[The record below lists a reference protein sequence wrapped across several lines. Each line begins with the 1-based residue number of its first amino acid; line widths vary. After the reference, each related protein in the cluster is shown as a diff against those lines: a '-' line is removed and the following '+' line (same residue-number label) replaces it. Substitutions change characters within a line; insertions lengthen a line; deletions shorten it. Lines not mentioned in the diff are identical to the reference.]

1 MTSCRVSQGFSPRT
15 FNMTARNI
23 TSPQF
28 AGRIIEKYL
37 SSQSTAFVIYGN
49 TKDVY
54 PVQEGRYVH
63 LVEFLIESLIKPS
76 KPSAPKVVIIYDP
89 AEGITFH
96 NPLDR
101 EDISSRIGEERLAKI
116 LAASRAD
123 IVTALDTM
131 RRLVKPDDDA
141 IPAKNITK
149 PFAVIIKHAEAVA
162 PSQQY
167 VSMADPDRL
176 KVITLENWLSEDRF
190 VISNNIVFLISETLG
205 GVNDRVVELP
215 YVSAINIER
224 PSGVERRS
232 FLSSLAKTETAINPD
247 DLDQLTFSSAGLSL
261 LSIRQIVNQASY
273 RGIKVNPAHI
283 FEKAR
288 EIIEKELEGHVSFLS
303 LDYGFEKVLG
313 SKSLINRLNELKIFL
328 NGSDPELM
336 PVGILVPGANGVGK
350 TFIFKAFA
358 KECGW
363 IAVELKNVRGQYVG
377 QTESNWERIRSALE
391 AMGKVMV
398 FYDEADTEIGGRG
411 PQTHEVD
418 RRLFGSMLRMM
429 SDPNNRGRIVWI
441 IITARPDRLEPDI
454 KRSGRAGE
462 HIPVFD
468 IHGAEREGYVGA
480 LFSRAGVD
488 LDGIDPAL
496 RERILE
502 ATEKYYPADFDHL
515 LTELKRRRALER
527 HISPETII
535 DEAINFMPSDISRQ
549 REFQELLAVLEC
561 TSRRLLPPKYA
572 NLTRESVEKQLE
584 DVRSAMRKQ
593 A

>member
-1 MTSCRVSQGFSPRT
+1 MRHNLGPETV
-15 FNMTARNI
+15 NMVDNRAHG
-23 TSPQF
+23 PQF

-49 TKDVY
+49 TKDIY
-54 PVQEGRYVH
+54 PVQDGRYVP
-63 LVEFLIESLIKPS
+63 LVDFLIEALVRPD
-76 KPSAPKVVIIYDP
+76 KPSAPKVVLIYDP
-89 AEGITFH
+89 ADGITFH
-96 NPLDR
+96 NPPDR
-101 EDISSRIGEERLAKI
+101 DEIAGIISEERLAGI

-123 IVTALDTM
+123 IVTALETM
-131 RRLVKPDDDA
+131 RRLMKLDDGA
-141 IPAKNITK
+141 IPGRKPVK
-149 PFAVIIKHAEAVA
+149 PFAVIVKHAEAVA

-167 VSMADPDRL
+167 ASMADPDRL
-176 KVITLENWLSEDRF
+176 KVITLENWLSDERF

-205 GVNDRVVELP
+205 EVNKRIVELP

-224 PSGVERRS
+224 PSDVERRS
-232 FLSSLAKTETAINPD
+232 FLSSLAQSKAVINPD
-247 DLDQLTFSSAGLSL
+247 DMDQLTFSSAGLSL

-273 RGIKVNPAHI
+273 RGTKVDPKHI

-288 EIIEKELEGHVSFLS
+288 EIIEKELEGHVSFLN

-313 SKSLINRLNELKIFL
+313 AKTLLGRLNELKTIL

-350 TFIFKAFA
+350 TFIFRAFA

-363 IAVELKNVRGQYVG
+363 LAVELKNVRGQYVG

-418 RRLFGSMLRMM
+418 RRLFGAMLKMM
-429 SDPNNRGRIVWI
+429 SDPRNRGRIVWI

-468 IHGAEREGYVGA
+468 VHGADREGYVTA
-480 LFSRAGVD
+480 LFTRAGMD
-488 LDGIDPAL
+488 LDQMDPGL
-496 RERILE
+496 KDRILKLT
-502 ATEKYYPADFDHL
+502 AKYYPSDFDHL
-515 LTELKRRRALER
+515 MTELKRRRALDR
-527 HISPETII
+527 QILPETII
-535 DEAINFMPSDISRQ
+535 EEAVNFMPSDISGN

-561 TSRRLLPPKYA
+561 TSRRLLPEKYA
-572 NLTRESVEKQLE
+572 NLPREFVEKQLE

>member
-1 MTSCRVSQGFSPRT
+1 MADNPF
-15 FNMTARNI
+15 TA
-23 TSPQF
+23 PQF

-49 TKDVY
+49 TKDIY
-54 PVQEGRYVH
+54 PVQDGRYVP
-63 LVEFLIESLIKPS
+63 LVDFLIESLIKPD
-76 KPSAPKVVIIYDP
+76 KPSAPKIVIIYDP
-89 AEGITFH
+89 VDGIAFH

-101 EDISSRIGEERLAKI
+101 DDISARIGEERLSKI

-131 RRLVKPDDDA
+131 RRLMKLEDDA
-141 IPAKNITK
+141 IPAKNSAK
-149 PFAVIIKHAEAVA
+149 PFAVIIRHAEAVA

-167 VSMADPDRL
+167 ASMADSERL

-190 VISNNIVFLISETLG
+190 VISNNIVLLISETLAE
-205 GVNDRVVELP
+205 VNNRIVELP

-224 PSGVERRS
+224 PSDVERSS
-232 FLSSLAKTETAINPD
+232 FLSGLAQSNAAINAD
-247 DLDQLTFSSAGLSL
+247 DIDQLTFSSAGLSL

-273 RGIKVNPAHI
+273 RGTKVNPAHI

-288 EIIEKELEGHVSFLS
+288 EIIEKELEGHVSFLN

-313 SKSLINRLNELKIFL
+313 STLLIQRLNELKTFL

-363 IAVELKNVRGQYVG
+363 LAVELKNVRGQYVG

-411 PQTHEVD
+411 SQTHEVD
-418 RRLFGSMLRMM
+418 RRLFGAMLRMM

-468 IHGAEREGYVGA
+468 VHGAEREGYVAA

-488 LDGIDPAL
+488 LDRMEPTLKD
-496 RERILE
+496 RILKV
-502 ATEKYYPADFDHL
+502 TEKYYPADFDHL
-515 LTELKRRRALER
+515 ITELKRRRSLDQQ
-527 HISPETII
+527 ISSETII

-561 TSRRLLPPKYA
+561 TSRRLLPQRYA
-572 NLTRESVEKQLE
+572 NLPREFVEQQLE
-584 DVRSAMRKQ
+584 DLKSSMGKQ

>member
-1 MTSCRVSQGFSPRT
+1 
-15 FNMTARNI
+15 MTANQV
-23 TSPQF
+23 TPPQF

-49 TKDVY
+49 TKDIY
-54 PVQEGRYVH
+54 PVQDGRYVP
-63 LVEFLIESLIKPS
+63 LVDFLIEYLIKPF
-76 KPSAPKVVIIYDP
+76 KPSAPKIVIIYDP

-101 EDISSRIGEERLAKI
+101 DDIASRIGEERLAKI
-116 LAASRAD
+116 LAASRTD

-131 RRLVKPDDDA
+131 RRLVKLDDDA
-141 IPAKNITK
+141 ITAKNISK
-149 PFAVIIKHAEAVA
+149 PFAVIIKHAETVA

-167 VSMADPDRL
+167 ASMADSERL
-176 KVITLENWLSEDRF
+176 KIITLENWLSEDRF

-205 GVNDRVVELP
+205 EVNGRVVELP

-224 PSGVERRS
+224 PSDVERRS
-232 FLSSLAKTETAINPD
+232 FLSKLAKTESAINQD
-247 DLDQLTFSSAGLSL
+247 DMDQLTFSSAGLSL

-288 EIIEKELEGHVSFLS
+288 EIIEKELEGHVSFLT

-313 SKSLINRLNELKIFL
+313 SKLLINRLNELKTFL

-363 IAVELKNVRGQYVG
+363 LAVELKNVRGQYVG

-488 LDGIDPAL
+488 LDRMDPAL
-496 RERILE
+496 RERILKV
-502 ATEKYYPADFDHL
+502 TEKYYPADFDHL
-515 LTELKRRRALER
+515 ITELKRRRALDR
-527 HISPETII
+527 QISPETII
-535 DEAINFMPSDISRQ
+535 EEAINFMPSDISRQ

-561 TSRRLLPPKYA
+561 TSRRLLPQKYA
-572 NLTRESVEKQLE
+572 NLSRELVEQQLE
-584 DVRSAMRKQ
+584 DLKISMRKQ